1 MANEKVIISHIMN
14 DNFVLVLYKRFGI
27 PQDMNVR
34 IYINKLSD
42 NFKDKV
48 DDIFYN
54 HNGYNFKYI
63 NDNIPNDFL
72 FEHFKNWK
80 HMIDFQFKD
89 GLKNYIYILRDIKDF
104 ILNEIDYKQNKR
116 YRDLED
122 KFVFKP

>member
-1 MANEKVIISHIMN
+1 MANEKVIISRIMN

-63 NDNIPNDFL
+63 NDNVPNDFL

>member
-1 MANEKVIISHIMN
+1 MANEKVIISRIMN

>member
-1 MANEKVIISHIMN
+1 MANEKVIISRIMN

-80 HMIDFQFKD
+80 YMIDFQFKD